1 MVVFILFVL
10 INLLHLSKEAIELK
24 QFETT
29 RMSNLYCYLDTSIYR
44 KYDYITFT
52 IKYGSSFLKP
62 NDLVLYS
69 RFDNNLNFTKLSK
82 ASYSRCE
89 QKSGSNIFLTII
101 IECYYNLR
109 MDNNY
114 KYLLLSFTSSNM
126 QIVHFTHTNPAPC
139 RAKFIKNPFLPQV
152 VSGNDYIAINNNKN
166 EYFLY
171 ISFSFEN
178 VNHTKIN
185 EYNIYYTLENKYDDR
200 FFKKNSSY
208 YRSTNQRLKNN
219 RYTFYY
225 KLPKKEDKNY
235 ICLKP
240 GKETSEYDS
249 ITIIQLPRFPYEL
262 YKSKNI
268 SKSNNDYLY
277 TNISNI
283 SIGNEVYY
291 KIIIYS
297 GNITIKFKFSNESFY
312 DDYTGMT
319 PISPKNKDI
328 KGRDQIEY
336 YTFKKE
342 INSRFLLLETLGD
355 QSPSFHIEQ
364 KEVDEYQQEKNRKR
378 TIMILLICFGTVLFI
393 IIILFIILYIRKKR
407 LQRINYN
414 IEKLVDNDAA
424 IYAYPDA
431 SYDDQKVNSINE

>member
-1 MVVFILFVL
+1 MVVFILFIL
-10 INLLHLSKEAIELK
+10 IILLHLSKEALELK
-24 QFETT
+24 QFET
-29 RMSNLYCYLDTSIYR
+29 SSISSSDCYLNTSIYK
-44 KYDYITFT
+44 KYDYIKFT
-52 IKYGSSFLKP
+52 IKYASYSGTREFILS
-62 NDLVLYS
+62 S
-69 RFDNNLNFTKLSK
+69 RFDNILNFTKLSQT
-82 ASYSRCE
+82 SPSHCE
-89 QKSGSNIFLTII
+89 QEADHNIYLRINHK
-101 IECYYNLR
+101 CDYNLR
-109 MDNNY
+109 MDNSY
-114 KYLLLSFTSSNM
+114 KYLLLKYKSSG
-126 QIVHFTHTNPAPC
+126 IKFITFTHTNPAPC
-139 RAKFIKNPFLPQV
+139 RAIFIKNPFLPQV
-152 VSGNDYIAINNNKN
+152 VSGNDYIAINNNKK

-171 ISFSFEN
+171 FSFSFDN

-185 EYNIYYTLENKYDDR
+185 EYNIYFTLENKYDDR
-200 FFKKNSSY
+200 FFEKSSSY
-208 YRSTNQRLKNN
+208 YRSTNPRLKNN

-225 KLPKKEDKNY
+225 KLSTRDDRNY

-240 GKETSEYDS
+240 GKETSENDS
-249 ITIIQLPRFPYEL
+249 ITIIQLPRLPYAFN
-262 YKSKNI
+262 KSKNI
-268 SKSNNDYLY
+268 SDSKNDYIY

-283 SIGNEVYY
+283 SINNEIYY

-319 PISPKNKDI
+319 QISPKNKDI
-328 KGRDQIEY
+328 KDGYQIEY

-378 TIMILLICFGTVLFI
+378 TIMILLICFGTVLLI

-431 SYDDQKVNSINE
+431 SYDDQKVNTINE